1 MGNQNYYEMYHCH
14 TELSLLDSVTK
25 YQEYV
30 DLAVANGQKTLSR
43 ICSLHAWVRL
53 LSSFDELGTVDY
65 RRR

>member
-30 DLAVANGQKTLSR
+30 DLAVANGQKTLS
-43 ICSLHAWVRL
+43 ITEHGKHPITCQVISHVLI
-53 LSSFDELGTVDY
+53 
-65 RRR
+65 